1 MMKEMKVERGET
13 TPIRGGKVKRLYHQR
28 YRTEWERNPE
38 FSQWLSP
45 SNDGY
50 SAHCQICD
58 ADMLARLASVK
69 QHHNTRKHQESIKCN
84 AFLSMNMIK
93 SEQGIT
99 FESKPKAKPRAKS
112 KPKIKLISKMEPME
126 DQEIASNDDSI
137 LDDLLG
143 NESMERKYLSE
154 GEQVDGTE
162 LQHTDEQDVEEME
175 AEIMHMKHDED
186 NGMRLEDIQEV
197 SIAEENII
205 TEFDLFGKSVSLQL
219 NHMDLEDALMCQER
233 LQVVLTEFR
242 LTLLKRN
249 REAKRST

>member
-1 MMKEMKVERGET
+1 MNKAKVERGEDGL
-13 TPIRGGKVKRLYHQR
+13 IKGKVKRLYHQR
-28 YRTEWERNPE
+28 YRAEWERNPE
-38 FSQWLSP
+38 YSSWLRP

-93 SEQGIT
+93 SEHGIT
-99 FESKPKAKPRAKS
+99 FEAKHKPKAKPKF
-112 KPKIKLISKMEPME
+112 KPKMKVAAKIEQIEE
-126 DQEIASNDDSI
+126 QEMVSNDDSI

-143 NESMERKYLSE
+143 NESPETKYVYE
-154 GEQVDGTE
+154 AEHVDGTE
-162 LQHTDEQDVEEME
+162 MQQDYDNVTEEME
-175 AEIMHMKHDED
+175 AEELHTKHEDD
-186 NGMRLEDIQEV
+186 NGMRLDDIQEV
-197 SIAEENII
+197 CIPEENII
-205 TEFDLFGKSVSLQL
+205 SEFDLFGKSVALQL

-242 LTLLKRN
+242 LTILKRS
-249 REAKRST
+249 REAKRSA